1 MVSSF
6 LLCTFAPE
14 KLINRTMNKVL
25 TLMLAFAMI
34 SMTTRAEMKK
44 DSAKPKAEQVKKNKK
59 DKTSKEFSNKKLYTF
74 TSKRGTMVMN
84 AAGTGL
90 TTLQL
95 RPDAP
100 TKDKSFAFIFFNG
113 KHYLYSPTAK
123 KFLSADGTFVD
134 HIGAAL
140 TFDKSQAD
148 GKYKYMLSTT
158 NKEGQSLYINTN
170 DSNRIVI
177 NSHKTADDGNRWQ
190 ITPAGKFDP
199 KEAMSLAQKPAPKYS
214 LYRKG
219 MFNVLK
225 EENDWFFEIPDSL
238 IGCDFLNTTRF
249 TSTPSGSGLF
259 GGEMISQ
266 QTVYFQKGVDDQL
279 LLRVRLFVNMSD
291 STQSINKAIIVS
303 NENPII
309 ASFKIES
316 HTNKLY
322 KIKVTGFL
330 TEDNPNTALPR
341 YVKSQF
347 QLTNMFREL
356 SYVEDIKSFPLNTE
370 VRLVKTYNSNG
381 RLASARS
388 TDRVTFG
395 INLSFVLLPTNLMKP
410 RFYDPRVG
418 YFTHGFNSYNDGQ
431 QRVKEKRYISRWR
444 LEPRPE
450 DVEKMRRGE
459 LVEPIKPIVY
469 YIDPATPKQWR
480 KYLIAGVNDWQKAF
494 EKAGFKNA
502 IYALEWPE
510 GKDSLMSMEDARYSV
525 IRYLASP
532 IANAYGPHVSDPRT
546 GEILESHIC
555 WYHNVMSLVHDWY
568 MVQASSIDEAARK
581 MHYDEEL
588 MGQLIRFVSSHEVGH
603 TLGLRHNFGASSSVP
618 VEKLRDKAWV
628 EEHGHTPS
636 IMDYARFN
644 YVAQP
649 EDGMTQ
655 HEIFPR
661 INDYDIWAIQWG
673 YTPMLDAEDE
683 DADYRAL
690 QSLFTKEGVADNP
703 RLWWGDGETDQDDPR
718 RQTEDLGDD
727 AVKASEYG
735 ILNLKRE
742 ILKLPEW
749 TRSEDDIYN
758 ENLRSMYDEIQ
769 DQFQR
774 YNGHVINNIGGQLEN
789 FKTIDEQGDVYRPQ
803 PREKQMKAMQY
814 VERHIFNEPTWL
826 RNVPYAKRLEADP
839 NDLTRP
845 VATRNIARLI
855 YRLYSLND
863 LYKADEYLA
872 DLSRLIMKDATQ
884 ANLTPYRKTL
894 QTQYVNTLISH
905 LNNNQR
911 PYILQALKQLQKK
924 LATGNTAHAVALKDA
939 IDRALVIK

>member
-1 MVSSF
+1 
-6 LLCTFAPE
+6 
-14 KLINRTMNKVL
+14 MNKVL
-25 TLMLAFAMI
+25 TLMLALAMI
-34 SMTTRAEMKK
+34 SMTTRAAMKK
-44 DSAKPKAEQVKKNKK
+44 DSAKPKTEQVKKKKK
-59 DKTSKEFSNKKLYTF
+59 DKTAKEFSNKKLYTF
-74 TSKRGTMVMN
+74 TSKRDTLVMN
-84 AAGTGL
+84 AKGTGL
-90 TTLQL
+90 TTLRL

-100 TKDKSFAFIFFNG
+100 KKDKTFAFIFFNG

-123 KFLSADGTFVD
+123 KFLGADGTFVD
-134 HIGAAL
+134 HIGAPF

-170 DSNRIVI
+170 DSNRIVL

-190 ITPAGKFDP
+190 ITPTGKFDP

-238 IGCDFLNTTRF
+238 IGCDFLNTTRY
-249 TSTPSGSGLF
+249 TSTPSGCGLF

-266 QTVYFQKGVDDQL
+266 QTVYFQKGVDNQL
-279 LLRVRLFVNMSD
+279 LLRVRLFVNVSD

-316 HTNKLY
+316 HTDKRY
-322 KIKVTGFL
+322 KIKVTSFL

-341 YVKSQF
+341 SVKSRF

-356 SYVEDIKSFPLNTE
+356 SYVEDIKTFPLNTE
-370 VRLVKTYNSNG
+370 VRMVKTYNSSG

-395 INLSFVLLPTNLMKP
+395 INLSFVLLPSNPMKP

-431 QRVKEKRYISRWR
+431 QRVKAKRFISRWR

-459 LVEPIKPIVY
+459 LVEPVKPIVY

-510 GKDSLMSMEDARYSV
+510 GKDSLMSMEDARFSV

-673 YTPMLDAEDE
+673 YTPMLDAENE
-683 DADYRAL
+683 EADYRAL
-690 QSLFTKEGVADNP
+690 QSLFEKEGVANNP

-758 ENLRSMYDEIQ
+758 ENLRSMYDEIL

-814 VERHIFNEPTWL
+814 VERHIFNEPVWL

-839 NDLTRP
+839 NNLTRY
-845 VATRNIARLI
+845 VATRNITRLI
-855 YRLYSLND
+855 NRLYSLND
-863 LYKADEYLA
+863 LYKADEYLG
-872 DLSRLIMKDATQ
+872 DLSRMIMKDATQ

-905 LNNNQR
+905 LNNSKR
-911 PYILQALKQLQKK
+911 PEVLQALKQLQKR
-924 LATGNTAHAVALKDA
+924 LAAGSTAHAVALKDA

>member
-1 MVSSF
+1 
-6 LLCTFAPE
+6 
-14 KLINRTMNKVL
+14 MNKVL
-25 TLMLAFAMI
+25 TLMLALAMI
-34 SMTTRAEMKK
+34 SMTTRAAMKK
-44 DSAKPKAEQVKKNKK
+44 DSAKPKTEQVKKKKK
-59 DKTSKEFSNKKLYTF
+59 DKTAKEFSNKKLYTF
-74 TSKRGTMVMN
+74 TSKRDTLVMN
-84 AAGTGL
+84 AKGTGL
-90 TTLQL
+90 TTLRL

-100 TKDKSFAFIFFNG
+100 KKDKTFAFIFFNG

-134 HIGAAL
+134 HIGAPF

-170 DSNRIVI
+170 DSNRIVL

-190 ITPAGKFDP
+190 ITPTGKFDP

-238 IGCDFLNTTRF
+238 IGCDFLNTTRY
-249 TSTPSGSGLF
+249 TSTPSGCGLF

-266 QTVYFQKGVDDQL
+266 QTVYFQKGVDNQL
-279 LLRVRLFVNMSD
+279 LLRVRLFVNVSD

-316 HTNKLY
+316 HTDKRY
-322 KIKVTGFL
+322 KIKVTSFL

-341 YVKSQF
+341 SVKSRF

-356 SYVEDIKSFPLNTE
+356 SYVEDIKTFPLNTE
-370 VRLVKTYNSNG
+370 VRMVKTYNSSG

-395 INLSFVLLPTNLMKP
+395 INLSFVLLPSNPMKP

-431 QRVKEKRYISRWR
+431 QRVKAKRFISRWR

-459 LVEPIKPIVY
+459 LVEPVKPIVY

-510 GKDSLMSMEDARYSV
+510 GKDSLMSMEDARFSV

-555 WYHNVMSLVHDWY
+555 WYHTVMSLVHDWY

-673 YTPMLDAEDE
+673 YTPMLDAENE
-683 DADYRAL
+683 EADYRAL
-690 QSLFTKEGVADNP
+690 QSLFEKEGVANNP

-758 ENLRSMYDEIQ
+758 ENLRSMYDEIL

-814 VERHIFNEPTWL
+814 VERHIFNEPVWL

-839 NDLTRP
+839 NNLTRY
-845 VATRNIARLI
+845 VATRNITRLI
-855 YRLYSLND
+855 NRLYSLND
-863 LYKADEYLA
+863 LYKADEYLG
-872 DLSRLIMKDATQ
+872 DLSRMIMKDATQ

-905 LNNNQR
+905 LNNSKR
-911 PYILQALKQLQKK
+911 PEVLQALKQLQKR
-924 LATGNTAHAVALKDA
+924 LAAGSTAHAVALKDA

>member
-1 MVSSF
+1 
-6 LLCTFAPE
+6 
-14 KLINRTMNKVL
+14 MNKVL
-25 TLMLAFAMI
+25 TLMLALAMI
-34 SMTTRAEMKK
+34 SMTTRAAMKK
-44 DSAKPKAEQVKKNKK
+44 DSAKPKTEQVKKKKK
-59 DKTSKEFSNKKLYTF
+59 DKTAKEFSNKKLYTF
-74 TSKRGTMVMN
+74 TSKRDTLVMN
-84 AAGTGL
+84 AKGTGL
-90 TTLQL
+90 TTLRL

-100 TKDKSFAFIFFNG
+100 KKDKTFAFIFFNG

-123 KFLSADGTFVD
+123 KFLGADGTFVD
-134 HIGAAL
+134 HIGAPF

-170 DSNRIVI
+170 DSNRIVL

-190 ITPAGKFDP
+190 ITPTGKFDP

-238 IGCDFLNTTRF
+238 IGCDFLNTTRY
-249 TSTPSGSGLF
+249 TSTPSGCGLF

-266 QTVYFQKGVDDQL
+266 QTVYFQKGVDNQL
-279 LLRVRLFVNMSD
+279 LLRVRLFVNVSD

-316 HTNKLY
+316 HTDKRY
-322 KIKVTGFL
+322 KIKVTSFL

-341 YVKSQF
+341 SVKSRF

-356 SYVEDIKSFPLNTE
+356 SYVEDIKTFPLNTE
-370 VRLVKTYNSNG
+370 VRMVKTYNSSG

-395 INLSFVLLPTNLMKP
+395 INLSFVLLPSNPMKP

-431 QRVKEKRYISRWR
+431 QRVKAKRFISRWR

-459 LVEPIKPIVY
+459 LVEPVKPIVY

-510 GKDSLMSMEDARYSV
+510 GKDSLMSMEDARFSV

-603 TLGLRHNFGASSSVP
+603 TLGLRHNFGASSTVP

-673 YTPMLDAEDE
+673 YTPMLDAENE
-683 DADYRAL
+683 EADYRAL
-690 QSLFTKEGVADNP
+690 QSLFEKEGVASNP

-758 ENLRSMYDEIQ
+758 ENLRSMYDEIL

-814 VERHIFNEPTWL
+814 VERHIFNEPVWL

-839 NDLTRP
+839 NNLTRY
-845 VATRNIARLI
+845 VATRNITRLI
-855 YRLYSLND
+855 NRLYSLND
-863 LYKADEYLA
+863 LYKADEYLG
-872 DLSRLIMKDATQ
+872 DLSRMIMKDATQ

-905 LNNNQR
+905 LNNSKR
-911 PYILQALKQLQKK
+911 PEVLQALKQLQKR
-924 LATGNTAHAVALKDA
+924 LAAGSTAHAVALKDA

>member
-1 MVSSF
+1 
-6 LLCTFAPE
+6 
-14 KLINRTMNKVL
+14 MNKVL
-25 TLMLAFAMI
+25 TLMLALAMI
-34 SMTTRAEMKK
+34 SMTTRAAMKK
-44 DSAKPKAEQVKKNKK
+44 DSAKPKTEQVKKKKK
-59 DKTSKEFSNKKLYTF
+59 DKTAKEFSNKKLYTF
-74 TSKRGTMVMN
+74 TSKRDTLVMN
-84 AAGTGL
+84 AKGTGL
-90 TTLQL
+90 TTLRL

-100 TKDKSFAFIFFNG
+100 KKDKTFAFIFFNG

-123 KFLSADGTFVD
+123 KFLGADGTFVD
-134 HIGAAL
+134 HIGAPF
-140 TFDKSQAD
+140 TFDKTQAD

-170 DSNRIVI
+170 DSNRIVL

-190 ITPAGKFDP
+190 ITPTGKFDP

-238 IGCDFLNTTRF
+238 IGCDFLNTTRY
-249 TSTPSGSGLF
+249 TSTPSGCGLF

-266 QTVYFQKGVDDQL
+266 QTVYFQKGVDNQL
-279 LLRVRLFVNMSD
+279 LLRVRLFVNVSD

-316 HTNKLY
+316 HTDKRY
-322 KIKVTGFL
+322 KIKVTSFL

-341 YVKSQF
+341 SVKSRF

-356 SYVEDIKSFPLNTE
+356 SYVEDIKTFPLNTE
-370 VRLVKTYNSNG
+370 VRMVKTYNSSG

-395 INLSFVLLPTNLMKP
+395 INLSFVLLPSNPMKP

-431 QRVKEKRYISRWR
+431 QRVKAKRFISRWR

-459 LVEPIKPIVY
+459 LVEPVKPIVY

-510 GKDSLMSMEDARYSV
+510 GKDSLMSMEDARFSV

-588 MGQLIRFVSSHEVGH
+588 MGQLIRFVSSHEFGH

-673 YTPMLDAEDE
+673 YTPMLDAENE
-683 DADYRAL
+683 EADYRAL
-690 QSLFTKEGVADNP
+690 QSLFEKEGVASNP

-758 ENLRSMYDEIQ
+758 ENLRSMYDEIL

-814 VERHIFNEPTWL
+814 VERHIFNEPVWL

-839 NDLTRP
+839 NNLTRY
-845 VATRNIARLI
+845 VATRNITRLI
-855 YRLYSLND
+855 NRLYSLND
-863 LYKADEYLA
+863 LYKADEYLG
-872 DLSRLIMKDATQ
+872 DLSRMIMKDATQ

-905 LNNNQR
+905 LNNSKR
-911 PYILQALKQLQKK
+911 PEVLQALKQLQKR
-924 LATGNTAHAVALKDA
+924 LAAGSTAHAVALKDA

>member
-1 MVSSF
+1 MYF
-6 LLCTFAPE
+6 CTE
-14 KLINRTMNKVL
+14 KLTNKTMKKVL
-25 TLMLAFAMI
+25 SLMLTLAMI
-34 SMTTRAEMKK
+34 SMTTSAEMKK

-74 TSKRGTMVMN
+74 TCKRGTIVMN
-84 AAGTGL
+84 AQGTGL

-100 TKDKSFAFIFFNG
+100 AKDKSFAFIFFNG

-123 KFLSADGTFVD
+123 KFLSSDGTFVD
-134 HIGAAL
+134 HIGAAF

-148 GKYKYMLSTT
+148 GKYRYMLSTT

-170 DSNRIVI
+170 DSNKIVI
-177 NSHKTADDGNRWQ
+177 NSHKTADEGNRWQ
-190 ITPAGKFDP
+190 ITATGKFDP

-266 QTVYFQKGVDDQL
+266 QTVYFQKGVDNRL
-279 LLRVRLFVNMSD
+279 LLRVRLFVNVSD
-291 STQSINKAIIVS
+291 STQSINKAITVS

-341 YVKSQF
+341 SMKSQF
-347 QLTNMFREL
+347 QLTNMFKEL

-370 VRLVKTYNSNG
+370 VRMVKTYNSTG

-410 RFYDPRVG
+410 RLYDPRVG

-431 QRVKEKRYISRWR
+431 QRVKAKRFISRWR

-510 GKDSLMSMEDARYSV
+510 GKDSLMSMEDARFSV

-673 YTPMLDAEDE
+673 YTPMLDAKDE
-683 DADYRAL
+683 YADYSAL
-690 QSLFTKEGVADNP
+690 QSLFTKEGVASNP

-758 ENLRSMYDEIQ
+758 ENLRSMYDKIL

-814 VERHIFNEPTWL
+814 VERHIFNEPVWL

-839 NDLTRP
+839 NDLPRV
-845 VATRNIARLI
+845 VATRNINRLI

-884 ANLTPYRKTL
+884 ASLTPYRKTL

-905 LNNNQR
+905 LNNSKR
-911 PYILQALKQLQKK
+911 PYILQTLKQLQKK
-924 LATGNTAHAVALKDA
+924 LVTGSTTHAIALKDA

>member
-1 MVSSF
+1 MYF
-6 LLCTFAPE
+6 CTE
-14 KLINRTMNKVL
+14 KLTNKTMKKVL
-25 TLMLAFAMI
+25 SLMLTLAMI
-34 SMTTRAEMKK
+34 SMTTSAEMKK

-74 TSKRGTMVMN
+74 TCKRGTIVMN
-84 AAGTGL
+84 AQGTGL

-100 TKDKSFAFIFFNG
+100 AKDKSFAFIFFNG

-123 KFLSADGTFVD
+123 KFLSSDGTFVD
-134 HIGAAL
+134 HIGAAF

-148 GKYKYMLSTT
+148 GKYRYMLSTT

-170 DSNRIVI
+170 DSNKIVI
-177 NSHKTADDGNRWQ
+177 NSHKTADEGNRWQ
-190 ITPAGKFDP
+190 ITSTGKFDP

-266 QTVYFQKGVDDQL
+266 QTVYFQKGVDNRL
-279 LLRVRLFVNMSD
+279 LLRVRLFVNVSD

-309 ASFKIES
+309 ASFNIES

-341 YVKSQF
+341 SMKSQF
-347 QLTNMFREL
+347 QLTNMFKEL

-370 VRLVKTYNSNG
+370 VRMVKTYNSTG

-410 RFYDPRVG
+410 RLYDPRVG

-431 QRVKEKRYISRWR
+431 QRVKAKRFISRWR

-510 GKDSLMSMEDARYSV
+510 GKDSLMSMEDARFSV

-673 YTPMLDAEDE
+673 YTPMLDAKDE
-683 DADYRAL
+683 YADYSAL
-690 QSLFTKEGVADNP
+690 QSLFTKEGVASNP

-758 ENLRSMYDEIQ
+758 ENLRSMYDKIL

-814 VERHIFNEPTWL
+814 VERHIFNEPVWL
-826 RNVPYAKRLEADP
+826 RNIPYAKRLEADP
-839 NDLTRP
+839 NDLTRV
-845 VATRNIARLI
+845 VATRNINRLI

-884 ANLTPYRKTL
+884 ASLTPYRKTL
-894 QTQYVNTLISH
+894 QSQYVNTLISH
-905 LNNNQR
+905 LNNSKR
-911 PYILQALKQLQKK
+911 PYILQTLKQLQKK
-924 LATGNTAHAVALKDA
+924 LVTGSTTHAIALKDA

>member
-1 MVSSF
+1 MYF
-6 LLCTFAPE
+6 CTE
-14 KLINRTMNKVL
+14 KLTNKTMKKVL
-25 TLMLAFAMI
+25 SLMLTLAMI
-34 SMTTRAEMKK
+34 SMTTSAEMKK
-44 DSAKPKAEQVKKNKK
+44 DSTKPKAEQVKKNKK

-74 TSKRGTMVMN
+74 TCKRGTIVMN
-84 AAGTGL
+84 AQGTGL

-100 TKDKSFAFIFFNG
+100 AKDKSFAFIFFNG

-123 KFLSADGTFVD
+123 KFLSSDGTFVD
-134 HIGAAL
+134 HIGAAF

-148 GKYKYMLSTT
+148 GKYRYMLSTT

-170 DSNRIVI
+170 DSNKIVI
-177 NSHKTADDGNRWQ
+177 NSHKTADEGNRWQ
-190 ITPAGKFDP
+190 ITATGKFDP

-266 QTVYFQKGVDDQL
+266 QTVYFQKGVDNRL
-279 LLRVRLFVNMSD
+279 LLRVRLFVNVSD

-341 YVKSQF
+341 SMKSQF
-347 QLTNMFREL
+347 QLTNMFKEL

-370 VRLVKTYNSNG
+370 VRMVKTYNSTG

-431 QRVKEKRYISRWR
+431 QRVKAKRFISRWR

-510 GKDSLMSMEDARYSV
+510 GKDSLMSMEDARFSV

-673 YTPMLDAEDE
+673 YTPMLDAKDE
-683 DADYRAL
+683 YADYSAL
-690 QSLFTKEGVADNP
+690 QSLFTKEGVASNP

-758 ENLRSMYDEIQ
+758 ENLRSMYDKIL

-814 VERHIFNEPTWL
+814 VERHIFNEPVWL

-839 NDLTRP
+839 NDLTRV
-845 VATRNIARLI
+845 VATRNINRLI

-884 ANLTPYRKTL
+884 ASLTPYRKTL
-894 QTQYVNTLISH
+894 QSQYVNTLISH
-905 LNNNQR
+905 LNNSKR
-911 PYILQALKQLQKK
+911 PYILQTLKQLQKK
-924 LATGNTAHAVALKDA
+924 LVTGSTTHAIALKDA

>member
-1 MVSSF
+1 
-6 LLCTFAPE
+6 
-14 KLINRTMNKVL
+14 MNKVL
-25 TLMLAFAMI
+25 TLMLALAMI
-34 SMTTRAEMKK
+34 SMTTRAAMKK
-44 DSAKPKAEQVKKNKK
+44 DSAKPKTEQVKKKKK
-59 DKTSKEFSNKKLYTF
+59 DKTAKEFSNKKLYTF
-74 TSKRGTMVMN
+74 TSKRDTLVMN
-84 AAGTGL
+84 AKGTGL
-90 TTLQL
+90 TTLRL

-100 TKDKSFAFIFFNG
+100 KKDKTFAFIFFNG

-123 KFLSADGTFVD
+123 KFLGADGTFVD
-134 HIGAAL
+134 HIGAPF
-140 TFDKSQAD
+140 TFDKTQAD

-170 DSNRIVI
+170 DSNRIVL

-190 ITPAGKFDP
+190 ITPTGKFDP

-238 IGCDFLNTTRF
+238 IGCDFLNTTRY
-249 TSTPSGSGLF
+249 TSTPSGCGLF

-266 QTVYFQKGVDDQL
+266 QTVYFQKGVDNQL
-279 LLRVRLFVNMSD
+279 LLRVRLFVNVSD

-316 HTNKLY
+316 HTDKRY
-322 KIKVTGFL
+322 KIKVTSFL

-341 YVKSQF
+341 SVKSRF

-356 SYVEDIKSFPLNTE
+356 SYVEDIKTFPLNTE
-370 VRLVKTYNSNG
+370 VRMVKTYNSSG

-395 INLSFVLLPTNLMKP
+395 INLSFVLLPSNPMKP

-431 QRVKEKRYISRWR
+431 QRVKAKRFISRWR

-459 LVEPIKPIVY
+459 LVEPVKPIVY

-510 GKDSLMSMEDARYSV
+510 GKDSLMSMEDARFSV

-673 YTPMLDAEDE
+673 YTPMLDAENE
-683 DADYRAL
+683 EADYRAL
-690 QSLFTKEGVADNP
+690 QSLFEKEGVASNP

-758 ENLRSMYDEIQ
+758 ENLRSMYDEIL

-814 VERHIFNEPTWL
+814 VERHIFNEPVWL

-839 NDLTRP
+839 NNLTRY
-845 VATRNIARLI
+845 VATRNITRLI
-855 YRLYSLND
+855 NRLYSLND
-863 LYKADEYLA
+863 LYKADEYLG
-872 DLSRLIMKDATQ
+872 DLSRMIMKDATQ

-905 LNNNQR
+905 LNNSKR
-911 PYILQALKQLQKK
+911 PEVLQALKQLQKR
-924 LATGNTAHAVALKDA
+924 LAAGSTAHAVALKDA